1 MKDKIEY
8 KSEISNLL
16 LHSKPVGILLSLKGS
31 EGKYA
36 SIVSKEIDCTY
47 THTLKILN
55 DFRKFGIVDF
65 KKDGRIKEIFLT
77 DKGLDIAHDLEG
89 LVRGLEQLDSD

>member
-1 MKDKIEY
+1 MEDNIPLNP
-8 KSEISNLL
+8 EIFNLL
-16 LHSKPVGILLSLKGS
+16 LHSKPTGILLSLKGS

-36 SIVSKEIDCTY
+36 SIISKEIDCTY

-55 DFRKFGIVDF
+55 DFKKFGIVDF
-65 KKDGRIKEIFLT
+65 KKEGRIKEVFLT
-77 DKGLDIAHDLEG
+77 EKGLDIAHDLEG

>member
-1 MKDKIEY
+1 MKENEGKT
-8 KSEISNLL
+8 EIINLL

-36 SIVSKEIDCTY
+36 SIISKEIDCTY

-55 DFRKFGIVDF
+55 DFRKHGIVDF
-65 KKDGRIKEIFLT
+65 KKEGRIKEVFLT
-77 DKGLDIAHDLEG
+77 DRGLDIAHDLEG
-89 LVRGLEQLDSD
+89 LVRGLEQLGAD